1 MGLQIVRSMRKNAP
15 RNTQEYVRKN
25 SEKSGKMVAFKP
37 IFYPVSVVLIIAKT
51 AKDFMEQGSFA
62 AAA

>member
-1 MGLQIVRSMRKNAP
+1 MRKNAP